1 MIINTS
7 LSALAAGE
15 QVELAPGDVLC
26 VSCSF
31 KYVVAEAVTVVLW
44 ASLGLGIGRDIE
56 NFEEISLEATLT
68 PKTWTG
74 DIDILIPSGKTAGTY
89 WLRAEIEG
97 YPDTQTTIPDA
108 AVIAGVPGI
117 FDAIGPLLVMG
128 LMFVVFSTMTPMM
141 EEGFSS

>member
-1 MIINTS
+1 MLVQTS

-15 QVELAPGDVLC
+15 QVELAPGDTLV

-31 KYVVAEAVTVVLW
+31 KYTVAEAVTVVLW

-56 NFEEISLEATLT
+56 SFKEISLEATLT
-68 PKTWTG
+68 PKTWEG

-89 WLRAEIEG
+89 WLKAEIEG
-97 YPDTQTTIPDA
+97 YPESQTTIPDA
-108 AVIAGVPGI
+108 AVIAGVPGV
-117 FDAIGPLLVMG
+117 FEAIGPLLAMG
-128 LMFVVFSTMTPMM
+128 LMVAVVGMMAPMM

>member
-1 MIINTS
+1 MLVQTS
-7 LSALAAGE
+7 LAALAAGE
-15 QVELAPGDVLC
+15 QVELAPGDVLR

-31 KYVVAEAVTVVLW
+31 KYVVAQATTVVLW

-56 NFEEISLEATLT
+56 SFKEISLEATLT

-74 DIDILIPSGKTAGTY
+74 DIDIEIPSGKTAGTY

-108 AVIAGVPGI
+108 AVIAGVPSMMEMV
-117 FDAIGPLLVMG
+117 GPLLAMG
-128 LMFVVFSTMTPMM
+128 LMAGIVSMMAPMM
-141 EEGFSS
+141 EEGFS

>member
-1 MIINTS
+1 MLVQTS
-7 LSALAAGE
+7 LSALLAGE
-15 QVELAPGDVLC
+15 QVELAPGDVLR

-31 KYVVAEAVTVVLW
+31 KYKVAEAITVVLW

-56 NFEEISLEATLT
+56 SFEEISLEATLT
-68 PKTWTG
+68 PKTWEG

-108 AVIAGVPGI
+108 AVISGVPSMMEMV
-117 FDAIGPLLVMG
+117 GPLLAMG
-128 LMFVVFSTMTPMM
+128 LMAGMVSMMAPTM
-141 EEGFSS
+141 EEGFS